1 MADIEKQNSLIPLS
15 QAVETIK
22 TAILQ
27 GQYEALKGTN
37 RIQLAVYFAIGK
49 YLSNN
54 TRRLPY
60 GAGALKAISDQL
72 LRELPGLRGY
82 SATNLKYMRL
92 FYEAWQMLD
101 VDSSVA
107 TDNSQSTIAM
117 AESSQESSVAT
128 DESLIT
134 KSSVVTDEL
143 QVADNKIDIY
153 HSICIPNAVEFPVED
168 FFSVP
173 FTHHVEIY
181 QKNKDLEAR
190 YYYIHRTAREHL
202 SVDALEKLIKQQA
215 YEHRELMPNNFKQTI
230 SNSVLARKA
239 VMMFK
244 DSYQLDFINTEEIG
258 ERDQQDIDEKV
269 VEKQIIQNIKNFIMT
284 FGNDFTFVGNQYH
297 LEIYGEENFPDL
309 LFFNRELNALVVV
322 ELKIGKFKPSYLGT
336 LTSYLQILDAKV
348 RKPHENPS
356 IGIILC
362 KSANKEF
369 VELVIQ
375 GYKSPMGVA
384 TYTTSADMPEELRR
398 ALPDIE
404 ELKRVL
410 NQETE
415 KEKIVRT

>member
-1 MADIEKQNSLIPLS
+1 MNDQSIIPLS
-15 QAVETIK
+15 QAVEAIK

-27 GQYEALKGTN
+27 GQYEANKDIN

-60 GAGALKAISDQL
+60 GAGAIKAISDQL
-72 LRELPGLRGY
+72 LREMPGLRGY
-82 SATNLKYMRL
+82 SETNLKNMRK
-92 FYEAWQMLD
+92 FFDAWKMLD
-101 VDSSVA
+101 A
-107 TDNSQSTIAM
+107 N
-117 AESSQESSVAT
+117 SSVAT
-128 DESLIT
+128 DESQSTSALDA
-134 KSSVVTDEL
+134 SSQESAVMTAECSLKESAVATAEL
-143 QVADNKIDIY
+143 QIADNKIDIY

-173 FTHHVEIY
+173 FTHHIKMVESV
-181 QKNKDLEAR
+181 KSLEAR
-190 YYYIHRTAREHL
+190 YYYIHRTAQEHL

-215 YEHRELMPNNFKQTI
+215 FENRELMPNNFKQTL
-230 SNSVLARKA
+230 SNSALARKA

-258 ERDQQDIDEKV
+258 ERDKQDIDEKV
-269 VEKQIIQNIKNFIMT
+269 VENQIVHNIKNFIMT
-284 FGNDFTFVGNQYH
+284 FGHDFTFVGNQYH

-362 KSANKEF
+362 RSANKEF

-384 TYTTSADMPEELRR
+384 TYTTSADMPEELRK
-398 ALPDIE
+398 ALPDME
-404 ELKRVL
+404 ELKRIL
-410 NQETE
+410 SKNDE
-415 KEKIVRT
+415 